1 MQSLLDGGEIL
12 LVFKNCTQVVL
23 LVVMRLGVGWH
34 QFLHHLHEEMGVEE
48 QLCIALLKLGEE
60 LGQARLVGLADRLRD
75 ICHILVDLLC
85 RLKAQLVTLG
95 RACVEFF
102 VFFDGLLF
110 VVVWLFSFFK
120 CVLDLA
126 EKAGYRGER
135 FVSKLLEL
143 LLCSIK

>member
-1 MQSLLDGGEIL
+1 VQSLLDGGEIL

-23 LVVMRLGVGWH
+23 LVVMRLGVGW
-34 QFLHHLHEEMGVEE
+34 QKFLHHLHEEMRVEE
-48 QLCIALLKLGEE
+48 QLCIALLELGEE
-60 LGQARLVGLADRLRD
+60 LRQSRLVCLSNGLSD

-95 RACVEFF
+95 RASVEFF

-110 VVVWLFSFFK
+110 FVVWLFSFFK

-126 EKAGYRGER
+126 EKARYCGER
-135 FVSKLLEL
+135 FVGKLLEL
-143 LLCSIK
+143 LLCGIE